1 MILNIQ
7 LKVARFKII
16 MQSVIKGKNLIS
28 KTVSPIRKFQFIRE
42 KQNSIILIRNITS
55 TNKEGGGVGREWFEE
70 TEERGGEE
78 THQTFLSE
86 KPKQKNAS

>member
-28 KTVSPIRKFQFIRE
+28 KTVSPIRKFQFTRA
-42 KQNSIILIRNITS
+42 KQNSMIQFNERR
-55 TNKEGGGVGREWFEE
+55 G
-70 TEERGGEE
+70 EERRG
-78 THQTFLSE
+78 SNISIRKAE
-86 KPKQKNAS
+86 KCKLILF